1 MSTKLGTRAP
11 IDLAESSMGNISP
24 RRNHPR
30 GRRVGAARPRRDG
43 PHPDYLITVPTVSR
57 WFAVA
62 AIGIFTS
69 TMTLY
74 SPAIGTFDMAS

>member
-1 MSTKLGTRAP
+1 VSTKLGTRDP

-24 RRNHPR
+24 GRNESRAAMRPAPGGP
-30 GRRVGAARPRRDG
+30 GRIV
-43 PHPDYLITVPTVSR
+43 DYLVTVPTVSR